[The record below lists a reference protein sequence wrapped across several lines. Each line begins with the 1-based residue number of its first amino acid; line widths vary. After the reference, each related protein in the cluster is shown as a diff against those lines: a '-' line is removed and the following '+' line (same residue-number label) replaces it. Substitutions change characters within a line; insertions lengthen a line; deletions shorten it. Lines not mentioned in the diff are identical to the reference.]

1 MVTLLCWV
9 IGYVIL
15 AVLNLATIGCY
26 SEMLNEGSNG
36 RFNLV
41 DAIVREINLIEAD
54 VSSITKESAIKM
66 FISVITLL
74 LIPLVEIIVVKAMI
88 R

>member
-66 FISVITLL
+66 FVSVITLL

>member
-36 RFNLV
+36 RFNLI

-66 FISVITLL
+66 FVSVITLL

>member
-54 VSSITKESAIKM
+54 ISSITKESAIKM
-66 FISVITLL
+66 FVSVITLL

>member
-41 DAIVREINLIEAD
+41 DAIAREINLIEAD

-66 FISVITLL
+66 LVSIITLL
-74 LIPLVEIIVVKAMI
+74 LIPLVEIIVVKVMI

>member
-1 MVTLLCWV
+1 
-9 IGYVIL
+9 
-15 AVLNLATIGCY
+15 
-26 SEMLNEGSNG
+26 MLNEGSNG

-66 FISVITLL
+66 FVSVITLL

>member
-66 FISVITLL
+66 LVSIITLL